1 MTAIVPSVTF
11 PDITHLLLESYLGTT
26 TGILDWQNF
35 RSIAPPDDGSLAYAG
50 AIWPNQYT
58 GEPAALR
65 NRKRSSTRWG
75 IRLQIAGADVEV
87 VTLRAHQWARV
98 LDRLLE
104 SVTTLEGQEREG
116 ADLEGTYEEL
126 EVANNTTIAL
136 TQTPWTIIVDENES
150 GGAVAIV
157 SSSFTVINSV

>member
-65 NRKRSSTRWG
+65 NRSCIIHPVQRISKPCHS
-75 IRLQIAGADVEV
+75 
-87 VTLRAHQWARV
+87 
-98 LDRLLE
+98 DR
-104 SVTTLEGQEREG
+104 
-116 ADLEGTYEEL
+116 
-126 EVANNTTIAL
+126 
-136 TQTPWTIIVDENES
+136 
-150 GGAVAIV
+150 
-157 SSSFTVINSV
+157 SFTLKPGITEPWHHQY